1 MTKDQIKSVL
11 ERVPNWPPKQQAQL
25 AQFALEIEAELAGD
39 AGRGKARRK
48 DGPKQA
54 PSPTERAAL
63 WRASVTG
70 LPDTAPLSDAA
81 ISRESIYSARG

>member
-25 AQFALEIEAELAGD
+25 AQLALEIEAELARS
-39 AGRGKARRK
+39 AGRGKASRK
-48 DGPKQA
+48 GATKQP
-54 PSPTERAAL
+54 PSPAERAAL

-70 LPDTAPLSDAA
+70 LPDTAPLSDEA